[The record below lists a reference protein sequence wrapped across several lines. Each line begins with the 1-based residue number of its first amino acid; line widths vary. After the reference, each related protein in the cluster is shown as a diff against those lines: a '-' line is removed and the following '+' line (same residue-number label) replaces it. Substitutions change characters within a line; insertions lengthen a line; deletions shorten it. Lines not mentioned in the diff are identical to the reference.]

1 MKPCSRNRK
10 LIVCLA
16 LDELDNRQ
24 ARDLRAHLENCDGC
38 ARYLAEI
45 SSVTEKLTAPEQAS
59 DIRAS
64 ESFHRSVMSRLR
76 AEESGSAWETLAA
89 YLREIA
95 MQRRLVLSVA
105 AVVAILI
112 AALSFYEQRPGVSPH
127 TQSSARAVSAADVK
141 TDMPPTVANY
151 QMVANQSLDK
161 LDELLTTQGSRNP
174 SPARVYTVAS
184 VLD

>member
-38 ARYLAEI
+38 ARYMAEI

-59 DIRAS
+59 GIRAS
-64 ESFHRSVMSRLR
+64 ESFHRSLMSRLR

-89 YLREIA
+89 YLREIG
-95 MQRRLVLSVA
+95 MQRRLTL
-105 AVVAILI
+105 AVVAVVAVLI
-112 AALSFYEQRPGVSPH
+112 AALSLYEQRPGVSPH
-127 TQSSARAVSAADVK
+127 TQSSARAVPAADVK
-141 TDMPPTVANY
+141 TDLPPTVANY